1 MKRNRIAVSIM
12 FFINGLIYAN
22 WVARLPE
29 LQAKF
34 GFSNSLLGT
43 VLLCNAAGAITAMP
57 FAGIFVNR
65 FGSRG
70 VTIAMALFFCLV
82 FPLLPLLNTLWV
94 IIPVFFTMG
103 ICGGSM
109 DVAMNG
115 QAVFVERMYGKHI
128 LSSFHAVF
136 SGAMGIGANIGALCA
151 QWQTPLTWHFIMVS
165 VFCLVVSLWAIFN
178 LVDDTASDFI
188 SHTEG
193 EGEED
198 VKFRLP
204 TKAILPLGIIAFCG
218 MIGEGS
224 IADWSANYLNKVVGV
239 DEGFAAL
246 GVASFA
252 WAMFLGRLIGDFLI
266 REFGKRKVLVVSC
279 SISVIGLALTLSIV
293 NAWVALAGFFL
304 VGLALSNV
312 VPIIY
317 SSAGNTEGVPPSAG
331 IAMATTVGYAGFFVG
346 PPVIGYLADIFS
358 LRVGLLFTLFLF
370 IIMFYLVNRFIK
382 K

>member
-29 LQAKF
+29 LQSMF

-57 FAGIFVNR
+57 FAGIIVSK

-70 VTIAMALFFCLV
+70 VTRAMALFFCLV
-82 FPLLPLLNTLWV
+82 FPLLPLLNSLWV
-94 IIPVFFTMG
+94 IVPVFFMMG

-115 QAVFVERMYGKHI
+115 QAVFVERMYKKHI

-151 QWQTPLTWHFIMVS
+151 KWQMPLLTHFSGVAI
-165 VFCLVVSLWAIFN
+165 FCFLVSLWAFFN
-178 LVDDTASDFI
+178 LIDDTLPEFKAPN
-188 SHTEG
+188 EG
-193 EGEED
+193 AEDD

-218 MIGEGS
+218 MTGEGS
-224 IADWSANYLNKVVGV
+224 IADWSANYLNKVVGES
-239 DEGFAAL
+239 EGFAAL

-252 WAMFLGRLIGDFLI
+252 WAMFLGRLIGDYLI
-266 REFGKRKVLVVSC
+266 REFGKRRVLIVSC
-279 SISVIGLALTLSIV
+279 ITSILGLSLALSVI
-293 NAWVALAGFFL
+293 NAWVALVGFFL

-317 SSAGNTEGVPPSAG
+317 STAGNTEGVAPSAG
-331 IAMATTVGYAGFFVG
+331 IAMATTVGYAGFFIG

-358 LRVGLLFTLFLF
+358 LRIGLVFTLCLF
-370 IIMFYLVNRFIK
+370 IVMYFLVNRFIK
-382 K
+382 ER